1 MELIDKSAVKAEIE
15 RRKQHL
21 LDNIICERDKEW
33 AVRTAHQLNR
43 IISFLDTLEVK
54 EVDIASMADDYYDAL
69 MEEASVW
76 MDEGTMG
83 HCRLAYYIGCKDV
96 LAKLQ
101 KGE

>member
-1 MELIDKSAVKAEIE
+1 MELIDKAAVKAELE

-54 EVDIASMADDYYDAL
+54 EVNIAEMADDYYDAL
-69 MEEASVW
+69 MKEAAAW
-76 MDEGTMG
+76 MDEGTMC
-83 HCRLAYYIGCKDV
+83 HCRLAYYNGCKDV
-96 LAKLQ
+96 LNKIR